1 MEDVEK
7 SYISCTMMKR
17 VLLLSLFCV
26 LFVFSNVAQAT
37 PKRLNQLKQ
46 QLVVSK
52 SLSEELVAKIELID
66 YYAHEDP
73 RKWKQEICQ
82 LQSTRSR
89 YPEKDAKQKISLIYA
104 EYLVKSGNLE
114 QFKSVFTKQLA
125 GVSFSNKDFTFR
137 YHRIH
142 FEYELITEKW
152 SRAKETADST
162 LRFIEKSRNN
172 AQSSLIYQDI
182 SRMYMNRSLRDSAF
196 WASNRA
202 ISFAKRSQKREIL
215 VLALQNQA
223 CNYGYFLDLEGAV
236 QKELQAIR
244 LAEELHIDP
253 LKIHSFIEIAKY
265 SSYVSNWTESL
276 SYLKRA
282 LQLAREF
289 HDDQAIAVIELYFS
303 KVYLHHSQLTLAF
316 HCVQKAEQYFLS
328 EKDQYHVAQCAHSR
342 GNIATVQRKIDLA
355 KSAFEQAISFYQPEE
370 MQTELAEVYQ
380 DFGQLC
386 IQIGDLK
393 KAKYYL
399 ELSIE
404 SDNAAHSIRLIDRY
418 KLLSQLLMKNGDLRN
433 ALRYQNAYIEF
444 LESNSIKR
452 NESKIAD
459 LTSGNLR
466 EERERLIE
474 LQQRRIEKEK
484 KEQEILKLVSDRQ
497 LYISLIFIFAI
508 IFSLV
513 ILILRMKQVRS
524 RQEQREAE
532 LSQTLLRA
540 QMNPHFVFNAMSVIQ
555 SYIYEN
561 NPEKSSQ
568 FLVNFSR
575 LMRLIL
581 ENSPKEFIP
590 IELELEIL
598 DKYLSTQKMRFEN
611 RFSYV
616 LHVSEDL
623 LVNKAMVPP
632 MITQPFIENA
642 IEHGQL
648 HTVKGGEIIV
658 EMKEASG
665 KLEITISDN
674 GVGRKKSAQTKKIR
688 THKSMA
694 IDITQER
701 IKILNKKYKF
711 NGSLTFSD
719 LDERKESGT
728 LVKIVLPL
736 KFDTE
741 NF

>member
-1 MEDVEK
+1 MLNR
-7 SYISCTMMKR
+7 IF
-17 VLLLSLFCV
+17 LSGIFCV
-26 LFVFSNVAQAT
+26 LFVLTNVAQGS
-37 PKRLNQLKQ
+37 PKIVQ
-46 QLVVSK
+46 QLNEKVAEAK
-52 SLSEELVAKIELID
+52 TINEELAAKIERID
-66 YYAHEDP
+66 YFAQADV
-73 RKWKQEICQ
+73 RKWKTEILQ
-82 LQSTRSR
+82 LKKQRNRFPSK
-89 YPEKDAKQKISLIYA
+89 EAQQKIDVLMA
-104 EYLVKSGNLE
+104 EYLLQSGNNDAFQSIFENKLATVGFQSKAFQLRLNRLRFDYGLSLE
-114 QFKSVFTKQLA
+114 NWQSAQ
-125 GVSFSNKDFTFR
+125 
-137 YHRIH
+137 
-142 FEYELITEKW
+142 
-152 SRAKETADST
+152 ETADST
-162 LRFIEKSRNN
+162 LRLLRKRRNN
-172 AQSSLIYQDI
+172 AQSSIIYQDLA
-182 SRMYMNRSLRDSAF
+182 RMYRSRSLRDSAF
-196 WASNRA
+196 WASERA
-202 ISFAKRSQKREIL
+202 ISFAKRSQKREVL
-215 VLALQNQA
+215 VRALQNQA
-223 CNYGYFLDLEGAV
+223 SNYGYFLDLESAV

-244 LAEELHIDP
+244 LAEELHVDP

-265 SSYVSNWTESL
+265 SSYVGNWTEAL
-276 SYLKRA
+276 GYLKRA
-282 LQLAREF
+282 LQLAREY
-289 HDDQAIAVIELYFS
+289 HDDRSIALIGLSLS
-303 KVYLHHSQLTLAF
+303 KVYLHQNQITLAF
-316 HCVQKAEQYFLS
+316 
-328 EKDQYHVAQCAHSR
+328 YHVRKSQAYFEQEMDLNHSAQCAHGT
-342 GNIATVQRKIDLA
+342 GNIASLQGNFDLA
-355 KSAFEQAISFYQPEE
+355 KSSYDQAISFFQVEKME
-370 MQTELAEVYQ
+370 SELAEVYQ
-380 DFGQLC
+380 DYGELC
-386 IQIGDLK
+386 IQMGDLK
-393 KAKYYL
+393 NAKRYL
-399 ELSIE
+399 EQSIA
-404 SDNAAHSIRLIDRY
+404 SDHLVHSITLMDRY
-418 KLLSQLLMKNGDLRN
+418 KLLSQISMKNGDLRN
-433 ALRYQNAYIEF
+433 ALKYQNDYIHF

-452 NESKIAD
+452 NDSKIAE
-459 LTSGNLR
+459 LTSSNLR

-484 KEQEILKLVSDRQ
+484 KEQEILKLQSDRQ

-508 IFSLV
+508 IFGLI
-513 ILILRMKQVRS
+513 ILFLRMKQVRS

-561 NPEKSSQ
+561 DPEKSSQ

-616 LHVSEDL
+616 LNVSDDL
-623 LVNKAMVPP
+623 LFNKAMVPP

-648 HTVKGGEIIV
+648 HTVKNGQIHVTMV
-658 EMKEASG
+658 EHQG
-665 KLEITISDN
+665 QLEITISDN

-694 IDITQER
+694 IDITKER
-701 IKILNKKYKF
+701 IGILNKKYKF

-736 KFDTE
+736 KFDTA

>member
-1 MEDVEK
+1 MLN
-7 SYISCTMMKR
+7 R
-17 VLLLSLFCV
+17 FFLLGIFCV
-26 LFVFSNVAQAT
+26 FFVVGSVAQG
-37 PKRLNQLKQ
+37 PLKSLQ
-46 QLVVSK
+46 QLNEQVAGANTIK
-52 SLSEELVAKIELID
+52 EELTAKIERID
-66 YYAHEDP
+66 YFAQSDV
-73 RKWKQEICQ
+73 RKWKTALIQ
-82 LQSTRSR
+82 LKKQRNR
-89 YPEKDAKQKISLIYA
+89 YPSKESQQKIDVLVA
-104 EYLVKSGNLE
+104 EYLLKSGNNDA
-114 QFKSVFTKQLA
+114 FKSIFSTKLA
-125 GVSFSNKDFTFR
+125 SVIFLSKDFHLRLNRLRFDYDLAR
-137 YHRIH
+137 
-142 FEYELITEKW
+142 ENW
-152 SRAKETADST
+152 NSAKETADSM
-162 LRFIEKSRNN
+162 LRLLRKGRNN
-172 AQSSLIYQDI
+172 AQSSIIYQDL
-182 SRMYMNRSLRDSAF
+182 SRLYRTRSMRDSAF
-196 WASNRA
+196 WASDRA
-202 ISFAKRSQKREIL
+202 ISFAKRSQKREVL
-215 VLALQNQA
+215 VQALQNQA
-223 CNYGYFLDLEGAV
+223 SNYGYFLDLESAV

-244 LAEELHIDP
+244 LAEELHVDP

-265 SSYVSNWTESL
+265 SSYVGNWTEAL
-276 SYLKRA
+276 GYLKRA

-289 HDDQAIAVIELYFS
+289 HDDRSIALIGLSFS
-303 KVYLHHSQLTLAF
+303 KVYLHQNQITLA
-316 HCVQKAEQYFLS
+316 Y
-328 EKDQYHVAQCAHSR
+328 YHVRKALRYFEQEMDVYHIAQCAHAI
-342 GNIATVQRKIDLA
+342 GNIASLQGDFNLA
-355 KSAFEQAISFYQPEE
+355 KSTYGKAISFFQDQKMGP
-370 MQTELAEVYQ
+370 ELAEVYQ
-380 DFGQLC
+380 DYGELC
-386 IQIGDLK
+386 IQMGDLK
-393 KAKYYL
+393 NAKNYL
-399 ELSIE
+399 EQSIA
-404 SDNAAHSIRLIDRY
+404 SDDIVHSISLIDRY
-418 KLLSQLLMKNGDLRN
+418 KLLSQISMKNGDLRN
-433 ALRYQNAYIEF
+433 ALKHQNDYIHF
-444 LESNSIKR
+444 LESTSIKR
-452 NESKIAD
+452 NDSKIAE
-459 LTSGNLR
+459 LTSSNLR

-484 KEQEILKLVSDRQ
+484 KEQEILKLQSDRQ

-508 IFSLV
+508 IFGLI
-513 ILILRMKQVRS
+513 ILFLRMKQVRS

-616 LHVSEDL
+616 LHVSDDL
-623 LVNKAMVPP
+623 LFNKAMVPP

-648 HTVKGGEIIV
+648 HTVKNGQIHVTMV
-658 EMKEASG
+658 EHQG
-665 KLEITISDN
+665 QLEITISDN

-694 IDITQER
+694 IDITKER
-701 IKILNKKYKF
+701 IGILNKKYKF

-736 KFDTE
+736 KFDTA

>member
-1 MEDVEK
+1 ML
-7 SYISCTMMKR
+7 KR
-17 VLLLSLFCV
+17 FLLLDIFCV
-26 LFVFSNVAQAT
+26 LFVFSNLAQGA
-37 PKRLNQLKQ
+37 PKRLNQLKE
-46 QLVVSK
+46 QLTASK
-52 SLSEELVAKIELID
+52 SPSEELAAKIELID
-66 YYAHEDP
+66 FCAREDS
-73 RKWKQEICQ
+73 RKWKQDILQ
-82 LQSTRSR
+82 LWSTRKR
-89 YPEKDAKQKISLIYA
+89 YSGKDAQQKISLIYA

-114 QFKSVFTKQLA
+114 EFKSIFSKQLA
-125 GVSFSNKDFTFR
+125 TISFSSKDFVFR
-137 YHRIH
+137 YNRIH
-142 FEYELITEKW
+142 FESELISEKW
-152 SRAKETADST
+152 SRAKEITDSSLLFT
-162 LRFIEKSRNN
+162 EKSRNN

-182 SRMYMNRSLRDSAF
+182 SRLYMSRSLRDSAF

-202 ISFAKRSQKREIL
+202 ISFAKRSQKRDIL

-223 CNYGYFLDLEGAV
+223 RNYGYFLDLEGAV

-244 LAEELHIDP
+244 LAEELHIDQ

-265 SSYVSNWTESL
+265 SSYVGNWTESL
-276 SYLKRA
+276 GYLKRA

-289 HDDQAIAVIELYFS
+289 HDDQAIAIIELFFS
-303 KVYLHHSQLTLAF
+303 KVYLHQNQLTLAF
-316 HCVQKAEQYFLS
+316 HYVGKAEHYFS
-328 EKDQYHVAQCAHSR
+328 TEMDQYHIAQCAHSR
-342 GNIATVQRKIDLA
+342 GNIAAVQGKIDLA
-355 KSAFEQAISFYQPEE
+355 KSAFGQAISFFQLEKLE
-370 MQTELAEVYQ
+370 TELAEVYQ

-393 KAKYYL
+393 NAKHYL
-399 ELSIE
+399 ELSLE
-404 SDNAAHSIRLIDRY
+404 SDKGVHSIRLIDRY
-418 KLLSQLLMKNGDLRN
+418 KLLSQLSMKNGDLRN
-433 ALRYQNAYIEF
+433 ALNFQNAYIEF

-452 NESKIAD
+452 NEAKIGD

-508 IFSLV
+508 VFSLV

-581 ENSPKEFIP
+581 ENSPKEFIS

-616 LHVSEDL
+616 LNVSEDL
-623 LVNKAMVPP
+623 LNNKAMVPP

-648 HTVKGGEIIV
+648 HSVKNGQIHVDMMEQN
-658 EMKEASG
+658 G

-674 GVGRKKSAQTKKIR
+674 GVGRKKSAQTKKTR

-694 IDITQER
+694 IDITKER
-701 IKILNKKYKF
+701 IEILNKKYKF
-711 NGSLTFSD
+711 SGSLTFSD

-736 KFDTE
+736 KFDPE
-741 NF
+741 NY